1 MAHDIMFQV
10 FYNPNTKEVYTN
22 DKGVV
27 LEYDDESAGMVKELA
42 DKGYYCMNVV
52 DSRFVMLDS
61 EFNNVFDKFC
71 LVYGEHFCVCDM
83 CGQMFLQD
91 DLTFTEKGAPYCND
105 CYNLSEE
112 KYNKY
117 FQFQGLEIVS
127 RGDYEGLP
135 IPMYGVEFTDD
146 QMNELARLIYQM
158 LNSNYRYSHKDLE
171 DYFNHN
177 NPNKDEDLDMAFW
190 KEMEEIAVQMGM
202 RYYEDMTEEEYN
214 ELNQK

>member
-27 LEYDDESAGMVKELA
+27 LEYDDESAKMVKELA

-61 EFNNVFDKFC
+61 EFNDVFDKFC

-105 CYNLSEE
+105 CYNL
-112 KYNKY
+112 
-117 FQFQGLEIVS
+117 
-127 RGDYEGLP
+127 
-135 IPMYGVEFTDD
+135 
-146 QMNELARLIYQM
+146 
-158 LNSNYRYSHKDLE
+158 
-171 DYFNHN
+171 
-177 NPNKDEDLDMAFW
+177 
-190 KEMEEIAVQMGM
+190 
-202 RYYEDMTEEEYN
+202 TEE
-214 ELNQK
+214 

>member
-1 MAHDIMFQV
+1 MAHNIMFQV

-27 LEYDDESAGMVKELA
+27 LEYDDASVEMVKELA

-52 DSRFVMLDS
+52 DSRFLILDS

-71 LVYGEHFCVCDM
+71 LVYGEHFCCCDS
-83 CGQMFLQD
+83 CGEMFLQD
-91 DLTFTEKGAPYCND
+91 DLSFSDKGAPYCSK
-105 CYNLSEE
+105 CYERYE
-112 KYNKY
+112 TYDVY
-117 FQFQGLEIVS
+117 FQCLGLDIVS
-127 RGDYEGLP
+127 RGDYEGMSM
-135 IPMYGVEFTDD
+135 PMYAGEFDDD

-158 LNSNYRYSHKDLE
+158 LNSNYGYTEEDLE

-177 NPNKDEDLDMAFW
+177 NPNKDEDLDNAFW

-202 RYYEDMTEEEYN
+202 RYYEDMTDEEYN
-214 ELNQK
+214 ELKQK